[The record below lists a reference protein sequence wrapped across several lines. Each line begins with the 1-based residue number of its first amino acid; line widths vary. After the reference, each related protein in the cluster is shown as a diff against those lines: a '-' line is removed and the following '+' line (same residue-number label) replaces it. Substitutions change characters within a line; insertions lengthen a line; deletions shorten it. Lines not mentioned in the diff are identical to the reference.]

1 MAAKS
6 YAPLSILVL
15 LIAFIYARW
24 SILPT
29 FYLNAP
35 GRLTPINA
43 VNSEGS
49 YEVRFKHFIRNCEDI
64 HLNEEEGWILLSCDP
79 GRDKWNTVLVSKWW
93 CIERRRTPYHAG
105 HVLLGGFWIY
115 AEVCACREFWRTRL
129 LTPMREFTCGRTE
142 KLLKVVR
149 SNCNWTP
156 CTRAQMPF
164 IHWE

>member
-93 CIERRRTPYHAG
+93 CNRKEKNALSRRSWFRGAG
-105 HVLLGGFWIY
+105 LDF
-115 AEVCACREFWRTRL
+115 C
-129 LTPMREFTCGRTE
+129 
-142 KLLKVVR
+142 
-149 SNCNWTP
+149 
-156 CTRAQMPF
+156 
-164 IHWE
+164 

>member
-6 YAPLSILVL
+6 YAPLSLLVL

-79 GRDKWNTVLVSKWW
+79 GRDKWNTVLVSRWW
-93 CIERRRTPYHAG
+93 CVERRRSPYPAG
-105 HVLLGGFWIY
+105 QGLGGGRFGFMLRC
-115 AEVCACREFWRTRL
+115 VCL
-129 LTPMREFTCGRTE
+129 
-142 KLLKVVR
+142 
-149 SNCNWTP
+149 
-156 CTRAQMPF
+156 
-164 IHWE
+164 